1 MSRGSKQGNHH
12 LERVVVLVE
21 GRTEEL
27 FVREVLGPWLDSRG
41 VLITAHQM
49 GRPGHL
55 GGIGEYPR
63 AQREILNWLCR
74 DQSSILTTLFD
85 FYGMP
90 ESWPGRVHA
99 ARLPYPEN
107 GLWVEKE
114 LHEDIVYRLGR
125 RFPRERFI
133 PHVQIHEFEAL
144 VFTDPHVLC
153 DVLRA
158 PEMLEVVRDIRHD
171 YPNPE
176 RINDSPETAP
186 SKRLL
191 RIFDDYRKAIHGV
204 ITTKRVGLP
213 ALRKACPHFDLW
225 VKKLENL
232 VPETF

>member
-1 MSRGSKQGNHH
+1 MSRGPKQRDHH
-12 LERVVVLVE
+12 LQRVVVLVE

-27 FVREVLGPWLDSRG
+27 FVREVLAPWLDARG

-49 GRPGHL
+49 GRPGHR

-74 DQSSILTTLFD
+74 DQTSILTTLFD

-99 ARLPYPEN
+99 ARLSYPEN

-114 LHEDIVYRLGR
+114 LFEDIINRLGR

-133 PHVQIHEFEAL
+133 PHVQLHEFEAL
-144 VFTDPHVLC
+144 VFTDPRILC

-158 PEMLEVVRDIRHD
+158 PEMLGVVEDIREE

-176 RINDSPETAP
+176 MINDSPETAP

-204 ITTKRVGLP
+204 ITTRRVGLP
-213 ALRKACPHFDLW
+213 ALRLACPHFALW

-232 VPETF
+232 VPQTF